1 LVSKSSIHFEC
12 LSIMEASSLPKL
24 TSCQTCDDLVEWLTH
39 VKKNLQYNMLGRKP
53 SCFIID
59 DVP

>member
-1 LVSKSSIHFEC
+1 
-12 LSIMEASSLPKL
+12 MEASSLPKL